1 MAVSISW
8 FVFISE
14 IECGLKTFNP
24 IHFINQTNIES
35 TGISL
40 AKLTV
45 IIKFIPD
52 SFNLQ
57 KSKLLL
63 KVFIYEIELKLPELN
78 SVVTIFIR

>member
-1 MAVSISW
+1 MHAG
-8 FVFISE
+8 F
-14 IECGLKTFNP
+14 
-24 IHFINQTNIES
+24 NQTNIES